1 MHTSLPTAKSR
12 LRLVKEKLRSLLVC
26 RGFTDELISENESS

>member
-1 MHTSLPTAKSR
+1 

-26 RGFTDELISENESS
+26 RGFAEELISENESS